1 MLSCISIVA
10 EPQVQPELQELER
23 YVHDALGAT
32 VKTAPWRGA
41 GNLPPVL
48 RERYKFAQAELLG
61 LRALLI
67 IDSNPE
73 EQPPAT
79 VRKHMDMLQARQ
91 QADPIYVRA
100 QVTAYNRKRLIEQKV
115 PFIVPGNQM
124 YLPMLAIDLREHF
137 RRIREEAPT
146 FSPSTQVVVLHA
158 LLRDAGEVLIPAEMA
173 PRLGYSAMTMTR
185 AFDQLEAANLAEVTV
200 RGRERCLRFV
210 GGRKEIWEKALP
222 FLRSPVS
229 KRLFIRRASG
239 LEGAMRAGLTAL
251 ARFSMLAP
259 PEYTTYALSREDWK
273 ALRQRHK
280 INEVPVQDPDASEVE
295 VWWYPP
301 ALFAEDGIV
310 DPLSLYLSM
319 KEDHDERTE
328 TVLEEMME
336 KFKW

>member
-1 MLSCISIVA
+1 M
-10 EPQVQPELQELER
+10 QPELQELER

-91 QADPIYVRA
+91 QADLIYVRA

-137 RRIREEAPT
+137 RRIREEAPN

-158 LLRDAGEVLIPAEMA
+158 LLRDAGQVLIPAELA
-173 PRLGYSAMTMTR
+173 PQLGYSAMTMTR
-185 AFDQLEAANLAEVTV
+185 AFDELEAANLAEVTV
-200 RGRERCLRFV
+200 RGRERCLRFIGDRRV
-210 GGRKEIWEKALP
+210 IWEKAQP
-222 FLRSPVS
+222 FLRSPVN
-229 KRLFIRRASG
+229 KRLFIRRTDGA
-239 LEGAMRAGLTAL
+239 EGATLSGLTAL
-251 ARFSMLAP
+251 AHYSMLATP
-259 PEYTTYALSREDWK
+259 AYKTYALSREDWK
-273 ALRQRHK
+273 ALRKRHK
-280 INEVPVQDPDASEVE
+280 IIEVPAQDPDAAEIE
-295 VWWYPP
+295 VWWYSP
-301 ALFAEDGIV
+301 ALFAEHGIV
-310 DPLSLYLSM
+310 DRLSLYLSL
-319 KEDHDERTE
+319 KADHDERTE
-328 TVLEEMME
+328 TALEEMME

>member
-1 MLSCISIVA
+1 MK
-10 EPQVQPELQELER
+10 EPQVRPDFEELER
-23 YVHDALGAT
+23 YVHDALGVS
-32 VKTAPWRGA
+32 VKPTPWSGA
-41 GNLPPVL
+41 DHLPHFL
-48 RERYKFAQAELLG
+48 KERYRFAQAELLG
-61 LRALLI
+61 LPVLLV
-67 IDSNPE
+67 IDIHSE
-73 EQPPAT
+73 EQPPAM
-79 VRKHMDMLQARQ
+79 VRKHLEMLQTKQ
-91 QADPIYVRA
+91 HADLIYVRA

-137 RRIREEAPT
+137 RRIREEATT

-158 LLRDAGEVLIPAEMA
+158 LLRDVGEVLIPAEMA

-185 AFDQLEAANLAEVTV
+185 AFDQLEAANLAGVTV

-210 GGRKEIWEKALP
+210 GGRKEIWEKALS

-273 ALRQRHK
+273 ALRQRHR
-280 INEVPVQDPDASEVE
+280 INEVPAQDPDASEIE

-310 DPLSLYLSM
+310 DPLSLYLSL
-319 KEDHDERTE
+319 KEDRDERTE
-328 TVLEEMME
+328 TALEEMME
-336 KFKW
+336 KFK

>member
-1 MLSCISIVA
+1 M
-10 EPQVQPELQELER
+10 QPELKELER

-32 VKTAPWRGA
+32 VKTAPWREVGH
-41 GNLPPVL
+41 LPPFL

-61 LRALLI
+61 LRALLA
-67 IDSNPE
+67 IDTNPE

-91 QADPIYVRA
+91 QADLIYVRA

-137 RRIREEAPT
+137 RRIREEAPI

-158 LLRDAGEVLIPAEMA
+158 LLRDAGHVLIPAELA

-185 AFDQLEAANLAEVTV
+185 AFDELETAKLAEVTI
-200 RGRERCLRFV
+200 RGRERCLRFI
-210 GGRKEIWEKALP
+210 GERKEIWEKALP

-229 KRLFIRRASG
+229 KRLFIRRIAG
-239 LEGAMRAGLTAL
+239 VEGSARAGLTAL
-251 ARFSMLAP
+251 AQLSMLAP
-259 PEYTTYALSREDWK
+259 PDYTTYALNREAWK

-280 INEVPVQDPDASEVE
+280 IVEVPAPDEDASEVE
-295 VWWYPP
+295 IWWYPP
-301 ALFAEDGIV
+301 ALFAEYGVV
-310 DPLSLYLSM
+310 DRLSLFLSLQD
-319 KEDHDERTE
+319 ERDERTE
-328 TVLEEMME
+328 TALEEMME
-336 KFKW
+336 KLKW

>member
-1 MLSCISIVA
+1 MQTVLH
-10 EPQVQPELQELER
+10 ELER
-23 YVHDALGAT
+23 YLHDALGVS
-32 VKTAPWRGA
+32 VKTTPWSGV
-41 GNLPPVL
+41 GQLPPVL
-48 RERYKFAQAELLG
+48 RERYRFAKAELLG
-61 LRALLI
+61 LRALLV
-67 IDSNPE
+67 IDANPE
-73 EQPPAT
+73 EQSPAT
-79 VRKHMDMLQARQ
+79 VRKHLDMLQSKQPAEL
-91 QADPIYVRA
+91 IYVRA
-100 QVTAYNRKRLIEQKV
+100 RVTAYNRKRLIEQKV

-158 LLRDAGEVLIPAEMA
+158 LLRDAGQVLIPAEMA

-185 AFDQLEAANLAEVTV
+185 AFDELETANLAQVTV

-210 GGRKEIWEKALP
+210 GGQKEIWEKVLP

-229 KRLFIRRASG
+229 KRLFIRRATG
-239 LEGAMRAGLTAL
+239 LEDAMRAGLTAL

-273 ALRQRHK
+273 AIRQRHK
-280 INEVPVQDPDASEVE
+280 TIEVPAQDPDASEIE

-310 DPLSLYLSM
+310 DPLSLYLSL
-319 KEDHDERTE
+319 KEDRDERTE
-328 TVLEEMME
+328 TGLEEMME